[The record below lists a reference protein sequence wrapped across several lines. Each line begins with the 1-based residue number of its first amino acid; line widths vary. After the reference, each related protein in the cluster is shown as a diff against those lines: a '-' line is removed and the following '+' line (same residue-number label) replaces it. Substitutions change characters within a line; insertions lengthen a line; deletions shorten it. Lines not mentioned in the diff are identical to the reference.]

1 MDRVHQFLYRT
12 PELIKLLIIAGLLIS
27 NYILLI
33 EHFSSPSHRML
44 LSLSFFILAGIL
56 GMVFRRPKTKK

>member
-27 NYILLI
+27 NYILLV
-33 EHFSSPSHRML
+33 EHFSAPSHRML
-44 LSLSFFILAGIL
+44 LSLSFFILAVVL
-56 GMVFRRPKTKK
+56 GMVFRRPKTKE